1 MTSYKRDVNKVY
13 AAEGYHPVC
22 VLKDDNIP
30 KRRKLRKLAA
40 GETFLV
46 GHDGCGCAIDDY
58 SAGDGYISMQ
68 TRGLLSVVLT
78 KPDSVEVGALIY
90 AETAGAVGRTI
101 SLTTVLV
108 DEAKKL
114 VFPWGI
120 VLQRGAASRAGEVTV
135 RAFKFPG
142 GNRVLNPR

>member
-1 MTSYKRDVNKVY
+1 MSLRKRDVNKVY

-22 VLKDDNIP
+22 VLDDKKVP
-30 KRRKLRKLAA
+30 KRRKLGDLAA
-40 GETFLV
+40 GQTFLV

-58 SAGDGYISMQ
+58 STGDGYISMQ
-68 TRGLLSVVLT
+68 TRGLLSVALGKEANVT
-78 KPDSVEVGALIY
+78 VGALIY
-90 AETAGAVGRTI
+90 AQTVGPTIALTVDLAG
-101 SLTTVLV
+101 
-108 DEAKKL
+108 EAKRL

-120 VLQRGAASRAGEVTV
+120 VLQRGAASRTGEVTV